1 MFLFQDVPKNICLHM
16 RPGNLNGALIVA
28 MIIRYHEEIT
38 KNSQECPKVLL
49 TLDVGSFMFVSCKS
63 SLDFLRC

>member
-1 MFLFQDVPKNICLHM
+1 MMFLFHDVPKNICLHM
-16 RPGNLNGALIVA
+16 RPM

-49 TLDVGSFMFVSCKS
+49 TLDVGSFMFVSRKS
-63 SLDFLRC
+63 SLDFLWGGC